1 MRGCIRLLLWAGLA
15 CGAKALAQGPLDHAF
30 LYQGELIAAGVPAT
44 GQYDVRFRLFA
55 DPGSALPIGP
65 TLCVNDLSVAGGR
78 FSVRLDF
85 GAQFGASRRY
95 IEVSV
100 REDTGL
106 GCGDAAGFIT
116 LSPRQEVMATPQA
129 GHALGAEDAAKL
141 NGQAA
146 TFYTNATNLT
156 SGNLPNARLSGTY
169 TSRVNLTNTTN
180 TFAGSGA
187 GLMDLNATNIVTG
200 TLADARL
207 STNIARLDQNAAFS
221 GRPDFGGGV
230 PGVSAPFTVTSAMV
244 VTNLN
249 ADLLDGLSASAF
261 AAAAHTHNA
270 ADIIGG
276 TLADARLST
285 NIPRLNQNGVFTGRP
300 AFNGGVTGTTPPFT
314 VTSATVVTNL
324 NADLLDG
331 LSASAFAAATHTHSA
346 ADIIEGT
353 LADARLGGNIARLDQ
368 NGAFSGRPAFNGGI
382 TGVSPPFTVTSAT
395 VVTNLNADLLDG
407 LSSAAFAA
415 AAHTHSAAQITSG
428 TLADARLSGNIP
440 RLDSASTRFFGS
452 MRIGSDN
459 PAAVTRLFVEGSGEV
474 GDPQWAGSPPLAVF
488 ESSGNA
494 EVALVSFASQPRSI
508 TFRSEE
514 DVGYG
519 AITFKDADGLT
530 LQGGW
535 GSAPLRLSPQ
545 GILHF
550 SSATLTGTHTLLTA
564 RKGGVLDQFSLRATH
579 SAIDDGASN
588 NLSLFS
594 FGLPSRPVMSWRGN
608 GQVGI
613 GTASPE
619 ALLDISNAGAT
630 NGVALLSFAEDDSP
644 DFIFTSGFAG
654 TGAGGNYVAFT
665 TTWGANPMTWVGN
678 GRVGIGTTSPL
689 YPLHVRATD
698 AILGIESDTS
708 RDSWAY
714 FREGGAVRAAVGY
727 VKSSAARQGL
737 NFQTGGQDRLTITDA
752 GELRVPATARFL
764 SVAPCAFQAEN
775 RLIIRSTIIFHASI
789 LSGESGFASA
799 PVQLPA
805 GATVRRVVAWCSD
818 DSASQNLRIGL
829 YRNRLT
835 DPNSVIET
843 LASISSSGSS
853 GSQTLTDNTIANAT
867 IDTENYIYF
876 LDLDWNKPGDGS
888 IFFYGARIEYDATLV
903 VP

>member
-1 MRGCIRLLLWAGLA
+1 MRMRGCIRLLLWAGLA
-15 CGAKALAQGPLDHAF
+15 CSAKALAQGPLDHAF
-30 LYQGELIAAGVPAT
+30 LYQGELNAAGVPAS
-44 GQYDVRFRLFA
+44 GLYDVRFRLFA
-55 DPGSALPIGP
+55 DPASALPIGP

-141 NGQAA
+141 NGQTA

-180 TFAGSGA
+180 TLAGSGA
-187 GLMDLNATNIVTG
+187 GLTDLNAANIVTG

-230 PGVSAPFTVTSAMV
+230 PGVSAPFTVTSAIV

-261 AAAAHTHNA
+261 AAAAHTHSA

-285 NIPRLNQNGVFTGRP
+285 NIPRLNQNGDFTGRP

-331 LSASAFAAATHTHSA
+331 LS
-346 ADIIEGT
+346 
-353 LADARLGGNIARLDQ
+353 
-368 NGAFSGRPAFNGGI
+368 
-382 TGVSPPFTVTSAT
+382 
-395 VVTNLNADLLDG
+395 
-407 LSSAAFAA
+407 SAAFAA
-415 AAHTHSAAQITSG
+415 ATHTHSAAQITSG

-440 RLDSASTRFFGS
+440 RLDSASTTFFGS

-459 PAAVTRLFVEGSGEV
+459 PAAVTRLLVEGSGEV

-494 EVALVSFASQPRSI
+494 EVALVSFAGQPRSI

-619 ALLDISNAGAT
+619 ALLDVSNAGAT

-727 VKSSAARQGL
+727 VKTSAARQGL

-805 GATVRRVVAWCSD
+805 GATVRRVIAWCSD
-818 DSASQNLRIGL
+818 DSASQNLSIGL
-829 YRNRLT
+829 YRNRLN

-843 LASISSSGSS
+843 LASMSSSGSS
-853 GSQTLTDNTIANAT
+853 GNQTLTDNTIANAT